1 MDTKRL
7 QELAGIILNEVS
19 ETDIKKLRRVVILA
33 IFNSNIPAQLKKDLN
48 AGASSAPDSGV
59 RKVTKVFLDQ
69 VLKDEETLN
78 ASPEYQ

>member
-33 IFNSNIPAQLKKDLN
+33 IFNSNIPAQLKKELSDKYFLLHK
-48 AGASSAPDSGV
+48 SAKSD
-59 RKVTKVFLDQ
+59 
-69 VLKDEETLN
+69 
-78 ASPEYQ
+78 YYI

>member
-33 IFNSNIPAQLKKDLN
+33 IFN
-48 AGASSAPDSGV
+48 
-59 RKVTKVFLDQ
+59 
-69 VLKDEETLN
+69 
-78 ASPEYQ
+78 